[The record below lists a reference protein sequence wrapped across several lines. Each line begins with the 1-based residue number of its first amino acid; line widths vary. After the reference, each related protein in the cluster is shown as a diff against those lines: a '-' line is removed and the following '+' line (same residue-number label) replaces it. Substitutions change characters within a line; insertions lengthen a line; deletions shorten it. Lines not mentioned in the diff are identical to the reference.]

1 MCERAVEKSP
11 LALEFVPDY
20 LKTKKRCEKS
30 KEKRLW
36 KLKHIP
42 GHFKTQ
48 EMSNKAVR
56 MDPWLLQSVPD
67 WFVTQEQIDVWYA
80 DDDCCNDYEL
90 IKWYEGH
97 QKRRA
102 RRHK

>member
-1 MCERAVEKSP
+1 M
-11 LALEFVPDY
+11 
-20 LKTKKRCEKS
+20 
-30 KEKRLW
+30 
-36 KLKHIP
+36 
-42 GHFKTQ
+42 G
-48 EMSNKAVR
+48 NNAVR
-56 MDPWLLQSVPD
+56 MDPWFLQSVPD

-80 DDDCCNDYEL
+80 DDDYCNDYEL

>member
-1 MCERAVEKSP
+1 MKKAYI
-11 LALEFVPDY
+11 PD
-20 LKTKKRCEKS
+20 
-30 KEKRLW
+30 
-36 KLKHIP
+36 
-42 GHFKTQ
+42 HFKTQ
-48 EMSNKAVR
+48 EMGNKAVR

-80 DDDCCNDYEL
+80 DDDYCNDHEL